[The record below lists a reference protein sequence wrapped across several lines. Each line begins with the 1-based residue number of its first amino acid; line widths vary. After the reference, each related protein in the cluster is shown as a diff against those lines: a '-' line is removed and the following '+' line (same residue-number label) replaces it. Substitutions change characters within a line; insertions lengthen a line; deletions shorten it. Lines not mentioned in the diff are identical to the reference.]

1 MSTPGAAGIAER
13 LRERADRS
21 GVETS
26 YRLQR
31 GLDRHAITVFDV
43 ARRRRPVIAN
53 NRVAIFTRR
62 EHVLEVLED
71 NEHFTVGLYAPK
83 MAAFAGPVTGG
94 QNDEAY
100 YFKADAILKGAIRP
114 EDLAR
119 IAAIA
124 TDTSEQLLEQA
135 APHGHIDVVGLADTV
150 IHRLIADYFGTPG
163 PTEETLLGWA
173 RALFEEIFLNL
184 QNAQTPRVAAEA
196 AAAQFRAYLDGL
208 IAARKAME
216 TVDEGPDDFL
226 GRLLDLQETEE
237 PSLTD
242 GDLRHNLIRL
252 LSAWV
257 PTTSKVMALAIEE
270 LFRRPVELAGA
281 QRAAR
286 DDDDGLVAAY
296 LFEAL
301 RFRPPTIFLARRCL
315 ADATVAQGT
324 PYETRVREGAFVV
337 VASQSAMMDERFV
350 KDPHVFR
357 TDRPRSDYLLFGHQP
372 HVCFGEAINRVQIPM
387 MGKALLRRS
396 GFQRAPG
403 PPGRLRWSGPYPSGL
418 AVAYR

>member
-1 MSTPGAAGIAER
+1 MEA
-13 LRERADRS
+13 
-21 GVETS
+21 S
-26 YRLQR
+26 YRVQR
-31 GLDRHAITVFDV
+31 TLDRHAITVFDF
-43 ARRRRPVIAN
+43 ARHRRPVIATD
-53 NRVAIFTRR
+53 RLAIFSRR

-83 MAAFAGPVTGG
+83 MAVFAGPVTGVV
-94 QNDEAY
+94 NDEAY
-100 YFKADAILKGAIRP
+100 YFKADAILKRAIRP
-114 EDLAR
+114 EDLPRVAALASD
-119 IAAIA
+119 IA
-124 TDTSEQLLEQA
+124 EQHLDEA
-135 APHGHIDVVGLADTV
+135 APRGHIDVVGLADTI
-150 IHRLIADYFGTPG
+150 IHRLIADFFGTPG
-163 PTEETLLGWA
+163 PTQETLLGWA
-173 RALFEEIFLNL
+173 RSLFEEIFLNL
-184 QNAQTPRVAAEA
+184 QNAKTPHVAAEM

-216 TVDEGPDDFL
+216 TIDEGPDDFL
-226 GRLLDLQETEE
+226 GRLLDFQETDE
-237 PSLTD
+237 PSLAD

-270 LFRRPVELAGA
+270 LFHRPVELAGA

-286 DDDDGLVAAY
+286 ADDDELVAAY

-315 ADATVAQGT
+315 TDATVARGT
-324 PYETRVREGAFVV
+324 PFETRVRAGAFVV

-357 TDRPRSDYLLFGHQP
+357 IDRPRSDYLLFGHQP

-387 MGKALLRRS
+387 MGKALLRRP
-396 GFQRAPG
+396 GLRRAPG
-403 PPGRLRWSGPYPSGL
+403 PLGRLRWSGPYPSGL
-418 AVAYR
+418 AVAYG